1 MSISNLKLGLLYNLY
16 TQPFYYFIIKICNG
30 NFGAFNNII
39 KKLIN
44 SKKIEKV
51 KVLKI

>member
-16 TQPFYYFIIKICNG
+16 SQPFYCFIIKICNG

-39 KKLIN
+39 KYLMSVFLN
-44 SKKIEKV
+44 
-51 KVLKI
+51 L